1 MSSERMK
8 TVSPIQLV
16 LKAGLL
22 VDELSTL
29 GPSTPADL
37 AKATDEPRPSVYR
50 ILSTLEK
57 SGLVR
62 RGENSLVELGTGILR
77 LGEAANDALID
88 RSTLSEVLEHM
99 QSRLGLTSALWI
111 HRNNT
116 AVCLDQVDAK
126 DVDLH
131 ELSSGRIL
139 PLHAGAASHVILAFS
154 APEILDSLTA
164 TAPFPAL
171 APHTAT
177 EAKDLLKLVEQT
189 QNDGWRLE
197 VNEVVNGIAAIG
209 FPVFNADGTLFGAL
223 TAAGLVDH
231 VKATQLEVRVVLEA
245 AAEKLT
251 EARSEFSPTPTG
263 ALFDAPDS
271 KGSVLAKAGTL
282 INALASERVATS
294 SRLTEMINEPASSV
308 YRMLGTLQ
316 EIGWIEQLSNR
327 GAFRVGSKMIS
338 LAGNMLNSLDVRRAS
353 MPILRSIHD
362 ATGETTFLCVRR
374 NSRAVC
380 IERIEGKRVNSR
392 LLSIGSS
399 LPLHVGAA
407 PRALLAF
414 ESHQAWDEYATL
426 LSQSPDERFTARS
439 KSKLLTDL
447 QNIRDAG
454 YVVSDDQLTPGIA
467 AVGAPI
473 YDHRN
478 HVVASLS
485 ISGLREGIL
494 ASPTEDSSAADLVI
508 QGAREL
514 SSYLG
519 AYPES

>member
-1 MSSERMK
+1 MSSERTK
-8 TVSPIQLV
+8 KVSPIQLV

-22 VDELSTL
+22 VDELSAL

-62 RGENSLVELGTGILR
+62 RSENSLVELGTGILR
-77 LGEAANDALID
+77 LGEAASDALID
-88 RSTLSEVLEHM
+88 RNTLTTVLEDM
-99 QSRLGLTSALWI
+99 QSRLGLTSAFWI
-111 HRNNT
+111 YRNNT
-116 AVCLDQVDAK
+116 AVCLDQVDAT

-131 ELSSGRIL
+131 ALSSGRIL

-154 APEILDSLTA
+154 TPEILDSLIKS
-164 TAPFPAL
+164 APFPAL
-171 APHTAT
+171 APHTPT
-177 EAKDLLKLVEQT
+177 GAKDLVKLVEKT
-189 QNDGWRLE
+189 RNDGWRLE

-209 FPVFNADGTLFGAL
+209 FPVFNPDGTLFGAL
-223 TAAGLVDH
+223 TVAGLVDH
-231 VKATQLEVRVVLEA
+231 VRATEQEVRKAMEA
-245 AAEKLT
+245 AAMELG
-251 EARSEFSPTPTG
+251 EARQDFSPAPTG
-263 ALFDAPDS
+263 AVFDAPDS
-271 KGSVLAKAGTL
+271 QGSVLAKAGTL
-282 INALASERVATS
+282 ISALASERVATS
-294 SRLTEMINEPASSV
+294 SRLTELINEPASSV

-316 EIGWIEQLSNR
+316 DIGWIEQLANR
-327 GAFRVGSKMIS
+327 GAFRIGSKMIS

-353 MPILRSIHD
+353 LPILRSIHD
-362 ATGETTFLCVRR
+362 ATGETVFLCVRR

-392 LLSIGSS
+392 LLSLGSS

-414 ESHQAWDEYATL
+414 EERPAWEDYAAL
-426 LSQSPDERFTARS
+426 LSQSPDERFSARS
-439 KSKLLTDL
+439 KSKLLAEL
-447 QNIRDAG
+447 QDIRDAG
-454 YVVSDDQLTPGIA
+454 YVVSDDELTPGIA

-494 ASPTEDSSAADLVI
+494 ASPSEDSSAAQLVI

-514 SSYLG
+514 SSRLG
-519 AYPES
+519 ARLEC

>member
-8 TVSPIQLV
+8 KVSPIQLV

-37 AKATDEPRPSVYR
+37 AKATDEPRPSIYR
-50 ILSTLEK
+50 IVSTLEQA
-57 SGLVR
+57 GLVR
-62 RGENSLVELGTGILR
+62 RTDDSRVELGTGILR
-77 LGEAANDALID
+77 LAEAASDALID
-88 RSTLSEVLEHM
+88 RTTLSEVLEHM
-99 QSRLGLTSALWI
+99 QSQLGLTSAFWI
-111 HRNNT
+111 YRNET
-116 AVCLDQVDAK
+116 AVCLDQVDAT

-154 APEILDSLTA
+154 PDQTLEELTKNE
-164 TAPFPAL
+164 PFPAL
-171 APHTAT
+171 ASQTPTD
-177 EAKDLLKLVEQT
+177 AKSLAKLVKQT
-189 QNDGWRLE
+189 RADGWRLE
-197 VNEVVNGIAAIG
+197 SNEVVNGIAALG

-231 VKATQLEVRVVLEA
+231 VNASAKEVRVALEA
-245 AAEKLT
+245 AAHKLT
-251 EARSEFSPTPTG
+251 EARKSFIPVATG
-263 ALFDAPDS
+263 ASFDAPDS
-271 KGSVLAKAGTL
+271 KGSVLAKAATL
-282 INALASERVATS
+282 INALATERIATS
-294 SRLTEMINEPASSV
+294 SQLTDMINEPASSV

-327 GAFRVGSKMIS
+327 GAFRLGTKMIS
-338 LAGNMLNSLDVRRAS
+338 LAGNMLNNLDVRRAS
-353 MPILRSIHD
+353 MPILRSIHE

-392 LLSIGSS
+392 LLSLGSS

-407 PRALLAF
+407 PRAILAF
-414 ESHQAWDEYATL
+414 EGREAWEEYATL
-426 LSQSPDERFTARS
+426 LGQNPDGRFSARD
-439 KSKLLTDL
+439 KSKLLADL
-447 QNIRDAG
+447 GSIQNDG
-454 YVVSDDQLTPGIA
+454 YVISDDDLTPGIA

-473 YDHRN
+473 FNHRN

-485 ISGLREGIL
+485 VSGLREGIL
-494 ASPTEDSSAADLVI
+494 APAHGSASITELVA

-514 SSYLG
+514 SLYLG
-519 AYPES
+519 AQLSD